1 MRQDNPLQGT
11 GAWFN
16 DRTGKLTA
24 SRMSAAMAFLKQS
37 EKDKKENKPPEEK
50 SERRK
55 LKIEI
60 LAERLT
66 DNIVPKYVTNEMLWG
81 KEQEPFA
88 KSAFE
93 RQTGLL
99 VNDVGF
105 IPHPKIENCGAS
117 PDGICSD
124 DFLFES
130 KCPTTATHITWI
142 LNDEIPEEHKSQM
155 ILQAAC
161 AQKQGVWF
169 CSFDPRLPEKQQLF
183 IKMFI
188 PTEKEIIEVEEAA
201 KIFLEEVEQMFTKL
215 TLGD

>member
-24 SRMSAAMAFLKQS
+24 SRMSAAMAFLKNGN
-37 EKDKKENKPPEEK
+37 EA

-66 DNIVPKYVTNEMLWG
+66 DSIVPKYVTNEMQWG
-81 KEQEPFA
+81 VEQEPFA
-88 KSAFE
+88 KAAFE
-93 RQTGLL
+93 RKTGLL
-99 VNDVGF
+99 INDVGF
-105 IPHPKIENCGAS
+105 IPHHKIENCGAS

-130 KCPTTATHITWI
+130 KCPTTATHITWM
-142 LNDEIPEEHKSQM
+142 LAGEVPEEHKPQM
-155 ILQAAC
+155 TLQAAC
-161 AQKQGVWF
+161 AQKKGVWF

-183 IKMFI
+183 IKKFI
-188 PTEKEIIEVEEAA
+188 PTEEEIIKVEDEAR
-201 KIFLEEVEQMFTKL
+201 IFLEEVEQMFAKL
-215 TLGD
+215 TLGE

>member
-1 MRQDNPLQGT
+1 MREDNPLQGT

-16 DRTGKLTA
+16 DRIGKLTA
-24 SRMSAAMAFLKQS
+24 SRMSAATAFLKNGN
-37 EKDKKENKPPEEK
+37 EA

-81 KEQEPFA
+81 KEQEAFA

-105 IPHPKIENCGAS
+105 IPHSKIENCGAS

-124 DFLFES
+124 GFLFES

-142 LNDEIPEEHKSQM
+142 LNDEIPEEHKPQM

-161 AQKQGVWF
+161 AQKKGVWF

-183 IKMFI
+183 IKKFI
-188 PTEKEIIEVEEAA
+188 PTEEEIIEVEEAA

>member
-1 MRQDNPLQGT
+1 MRDSNALQGT

-24 SRMSAAMAFLKQS
+24 SRMSAATAFLKNGN
-37 EKDKKENKPPEEK
+37 EA

-66 DNIVPKYVTNEMLWG
+66 DNIVPKYLTNEMLWG
-81 KEQEPFA
+81 IDNEPHA

-93 RQTGLL
+93 RRTGLL

-124 DFLFES
+124 GFLFES
-130 KCPTTATHITWI
+130 KCPTTATHITYI
-142 LNDEIPEEHKSQM
+142 LNDVVPDEYKPQM

-161 AQKQGVWF
+161 AQKKGVWF

-183 IKMFI
+183 IKKFI
-188 PTEKEIIEVEEAA
+188 PTEEEIIEIEEAA

>member
-1 MRQDNPLQGT
+1 MALHREEWDMRQDNPLQGT

-24 SRMSAAMAFLKQS
+24 SRMSAAMAFLKNGN
-37 EKDKKENKPPEEK
+37 EA

-66 DNIVPKYVTNEMLWG
+66 DSIVPKYVTNEMQWG
-81 KEQEPFA
+81 VEQEPFA
-88 KSAFE
+88 KAAFE
-93 RQTGLL
+93 RKTGLL
-99 VNDVGF
+99 INDVGF
-105 IPHPKIENCGAS
+105 IPHHKIENCGAS

-130 KCPTTATHITWI
+130 KCPTTATHITWM
-142 LNDEIPEEHKSQM
+142 LAGEVPEEHKPQM
-155 ILQAAC
+155 TLQAAC
-161 AQKQGVWF
+161 AQKKGVWF

-183 IKMFI
+183 IKKFI
-188 PTEKEIIEVEEAA
+188 PTEEEIIKVEDEAR
-201 KIFLEEVEQMFTKL
+201 IFLEEVEQMFAKL
-215 TLGD
+215 TLGE